1 MGLIVLVL
9 YLLSCTAWAAS
20 TADATDP
27 IDTDRSCTLTLSYA
41 CNTVPYPNQTV
52 ALYHIAQ
59 VSADFQYTLTSP
71 FAACGLTLNGVQTQ
85 GEWNVIRSTLESLI
99 LGNQITPIKTA
110 ETDAAGQVQF
120 ADLAPGLYLSSAV
133 QAEDCSF
140 AAALVALPDLDAGG
154 SWQYEILVAT
164 KPTLTPPQPEPL
176 QFQVLKLWRGDEGS
190 DKRPVSVTVDIYRDG
205 DLYQTVTLSEGNNWS
220 YRWSAEDDGARWQVV
235 EKDVPEG
242 YTMTVEQGK
251 TTFTVTNILHD
262 RPNIP
267 PPDTGDRS
275 NVLLYAVIFCVS
287 GILLVALGLM
297 GKGKAHEETV

>member
-110 ETDAAGQVQF
+110 ETDATGQVQF

-140 AAALVALPDLDAGG
+140 AAALVALPGLGAEGK
-154 SWQYEILVAT
+154 WEYACTVVA
-164 KPTLTPPQPEPL
+164 KGTLLPPQPEPL
-176 QFQVLKLWRGDEGS
+176 QFQVLKLWRGDEG
-190 DKRPVSVTVDIYRDG
+190 KRPGSITVDIYRNG
-205 DLYQTVTLSEGNNWS
+205 VLHETVTLSEGNNWS

-235 EKDVPEG
+235 EKAVPEG
-242 YTMTVEQGK
+242 YTMTVEQRE
-251 TTFTVTNILHD
+251 TSFTITNILHD
-262 RPNIP
+262 RPDTP

-297 GKGKAHEETV
+297 GKGKGHEETV

>member
-1 MGLIVLVL
+1 MIILLL
-9 YLLSCTAWAAS
+9 YLLSCTVLAA
-20 TADATDP
+20 DP
-27 IDTDRSCTLTLSYA
+27 IDTDRSCTLTLSYI
-41 CNTVPYPNQTV
+41 CNGVPVPNRPV
-52 ALYHIAQ
+52 ELYYIAE
-59 VSADFQYTLTSP
+59 VSADSQYTITSP
-71 FAACGLTLNGVQTQ
+71 FASSVLMLNGVQTQ
-85 GEWNVIRSTLESLI
+85 GEWDVIRTTLEALI
-99 LGNQITPIKTA
+99 LGSQIAPIETA
-110 ETDAAGQVQF
+110 ETDAEGQVCF
-120 ADLAPGLYLSSAV
+120 PDLAPGLYLSSAV
-133 QAEDCSF
+133 QAENCSF

-205 DLYQTVTLSEGNNWS
+205 VLHETVTLSEGNNWS

-275 NVLLYAVIFCVS
+275 NALLYAVIFCVS
-287 GILLVALGLM
+287 GILLVALGLT
-297 GKGKAHEETV
+297 GKGKGHEETV

>member
-1 MGLIVLVL
+1 M
-9 YLLSCTAWAAS
+9 
-20 TADATDP
+20 
-27 IDTDRSCTLTLSYA
+27 
-41 CNTVPYPNQTV
+41 
-52 ALYHIAQ
+52 
-59 VSADFQYTLTSP
+59 
-71 FAACGLTLNGVQTQ
+71 LNGVQTQ
-85 GEWNVIRSTLESLI
+85 GEWDVIRTTLEALI
-99 LGNQITPIKTA
+99 LGSQIAPIKTA
-110 ETDAAGQVQF
+110 ETDAEGQVCF
-120 ADLAPGLYLSSAV
+120 PDLAPGLYLSSAV

-205 DLYQTVTLSEGNNWS
+205 VLHETVTLSEGNNWS

-251 TTFTVTNILHD
+251 TTFTLTNILHD

-287 GILLVALGLM
+287 GLLLVALGLM